1 MLDTLQHGMLQA
13 GIIDFDKSLLIVLVI
28 FLVFWFAL
36 NALVVAP
43 MKDAAV
49 KRHARMAGAREDAER
64 MDLRAA
70 EANTSYDAR
79 LAAAR
84 AEALAIREELAGTAQ
99 RNAAAM
105 LATVRAEATES
116 LRAGREVLH
125 ASAASART
133 ELSPKV
139 DELAEL
145 IADRIM
151 SKRGDAA

>member
-43 MKDAAV
+43 MKDAAE
-49 KRHARMAGAREDAER
+49 KRFARMAGARKAAER

-70 EANTSYDAR
+70 EAHTLYDER
-79 LAAAR
+79 LRMAR
-84 AEALAIREELAGTAQ
+84 AEALAIREELA
-99 RNAAAM
+99 AAAQAKANSM
-105 LATVRAEATES
+105 LAVVRAEANES

-125 ASAASART
+125 ASAASARAD
-133 ELSPKV
+133 LSPKV
-139 DELAEL
+139 DELAQL
-145 IADRIM
+145 ISDRM
-151 SKRGDAA
+151 LGQGGGAA